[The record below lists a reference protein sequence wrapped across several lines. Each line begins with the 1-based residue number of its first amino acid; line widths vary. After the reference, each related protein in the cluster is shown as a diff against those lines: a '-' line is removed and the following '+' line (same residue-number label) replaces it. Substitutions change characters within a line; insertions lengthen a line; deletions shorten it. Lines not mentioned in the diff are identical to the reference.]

1 MSMKGVYQSFDET
14 GNSTNALPSRQ
25 AITIA
30 AAISPYIFP
39 ELAAIL
45 NTYSTCWNTFPCVCE
60 VDPSL
65 SAATKQALI
74 LVLMADFHGRDP
86 QLLLQNAQQFC
97 TTLIDW
103 ADQGRNRDPNGDRVG
118 MAGLVAQDPPHMTYP
133 YTNSD
138 VACLSAMAMFLLD
151 AIVAGQP
158 TKFESAARSLNIQP
172 RLTRPPNSTSASPF
186 AVPPP
191 LPATFTIAGQP
202 GARASDTRSSN
213 ESQSDSRRDGARWTR
228 SFAFTLATARP
239 LAST

>member
-1 MSMKGVYQSFDET
+1 MSMKGVYQSFDEA
-14 GNSTNALPSRQ
+14 GNSTNALPSCQ
-25 AITIA
+25 AITTA
-30 AAISPYIFP
+30 AAISPNVSP

-45 NTYSTCWNTFPCVCE
+45 NKYLAYWNTFPCPCE
-60 VDPSL
+60 VDPNL
-65 SAATKQALI
+65 PAATKQALM

-103 ADQGRNRDPNGDRVG
+103 VDTARNPDQNGYRVG
-118 MAGLVAQDPPHMTYP
+118 MAGLLAQDPPHMTYP
-133 YTNSD
+133 FTNSD

-158 TKFESAARSLNIQP
+158 TDFESAARSLNIQP
-172 RLTRPPNSTSASPF
+172 RLSRPPISTSASPF

-191 LPATFTIAGQP
+191 LPATFTGAGQP

-213 ESQSDSRRDGARWTR
+213 ESQSDSRRDGTRWTR
-228 SFAFTLATARP
+228 STLAPDRP

>member
-1 MSMKGVYQSFDET
+1 MSMKGVYQSFDEA

-30 AAISPYIFP
+30 AAISPYISP

-103 ADQGRNRDPNGDRVG
+103 ADQGRNRDPNGYRVG
-118 MAGLVAQDPPHMTYP
+118 MAVLLSQDPPHMTYP

-158 TKFESAARSLNIQP
+158 TEFESAARSLNIQP

-191 LPATFTIAGQP
+191 A
-202 GARASDTRSSN
+202 ARHIYNRGSARSAC
-213 ESQSDSRRDGARWTR
+213 QRYTQLQRVPVRLASRRGQVDPIV
-228 SFAFTLATARP
+228 AFTLATARP